1 MAVAGE
7 AASDLHLIGARLD
20 RLKWTRS
27 HRTILLAL
35 GAGWMFDAL
44 EVNLV
49 GNVISPLG
57 EHFHAST
64 GQAAFVFWVWLVGIL
79 VGAIAGGVLAD
90 RFGRRRLF
98 LLTLLW
104 YAGFTVLTA
113 LSPTLEV
120 VYLLRFATALGVG
133 AEYAII
139 NAAIAE
145 FMPARVRGRAAA
157 VVMNFWPL
165 GAIIS
170 GLIAYLLLAVVAL
183 PSSVSWR
190 YGFAAGG
197 VLALLVLLARRALP
211 ESPRWLLSQGRR
223 DEAEAI
229 VSRLESAAGVT
240 PLPSPHQ
247 GGVEVP
253 LRGRRA
259 AKELFTRYPGRLA
272 LGCCL
277 DLSEAFG
284 YYGIFA
290 LLSIVVLKRLGY
302 ADSEVPFFFILG
314 NVGALAGGL
323 VMAVVFERLGRRLTV
338 GAFYGLAAAS
348 LGLLSLATSENSKT
362 GALLAFMVCNA
373 FATGAWTA
381 AYPTFTELFPTH
393 VRAAGVGVSVAVGRL
408 GAAFGTLYLPTL
420 AERLGPTPS
429 YLLIAGFWLL
439 GLLAMIVWWL
449 SGGVDGARRPL
460 DELYPTPQH
469 RKENSDDHDRRTNL
483 DRDVPADSPGVA

>member
-1 MAVAGE
+1 MALAGE
-7 AASDLHLIGARLD
+7 TASDLQLIGSRLD
-20 RLKWTRS
+20 RLKWTS
-27 HRTILLAL
+27 YHRRILLAL

-57 EHFHAST
+57 EHFHATT
-64 GQAAFVFWVWLVGIL
+64 GQAAFVFWVWLVGIM

-113 LSPTLEV
+113 LSPTLGILYV
-120 VYLLRFATALGVG
+120 LRFATALGVG
-133 AEYAII
+133 AEYAIV

-145 FMPARVRGRAAA
+145 FMPAKVRGKAAA
-157 VVMNFWPL
+157 AVMNFWPV

-170 GLIAYLLLAVVAL
+170 GLIAYLLLAVIAL
-183 PSSVSWR
+183 PSAVSWR

-240 PLPSPHQ
+240 SLPPPDRREAEPL
-247 GGVEVP
+247 
-253 LRGRRA
+253 LRGWRA

-284 YYGIFA
+284 YYGMFA
-290 LLSIVVLKRLGY
+290 LLSIVVLKNLGY
-302 ADSEVPFFFILG
+302 TDGEVPFFFILG
-314 NVGALAGGL
+314 NVGAVVGGL
-323 VMAVVFERLGRRLTV
+323 VMTAMFERLGRRLTV
-338 GAFYGLAAAS
+338 GTFYGLAAAS
-348 LGLLSLATSENSKT
+348 LGLLDLATSENDKT

-381 AYPTFTELFPTH
+381 AYPTFTELFPTN
-393 VRAAGVGVSVAVGRL
+393 VRAAGVGVSVAVGRI

-420 AERLGPTPS
+420 AERLGPTSS
-429 YLLIAGFWLL
+429 YLLIAGFWLV
-439 GLLAMIVWWL
+439 GLLAVIVWWL
-449 SGGVDGARRPL
+449 TGGVDGARRPL
-460 DELYPTPQH
+460 DELYPVFQH
-469 RKENSDDHDRRTNL
+469 S
-483 DRDVPADSPGVA
+483 